1 MKRRV
6 HSSPFNEMRQHI
18 AVECNILVSKQ
29 GEATIVRQY
38 FEKSDQHHTVVT
50 IGYVPVAY

>member
-1 MKRRV
+1 MKRRA